1 MDRHPNRPAEIPP
14 DIAEAWD
21 RALPRLGPF
30 ARRLRWF
37 STVGSTND
45 IALGLAD
52 DGAAEGTTIAADT
65 QTAGRG
71 RRGREWFSPPGA
83 GLYVSVV
90 LRPEVR
96 RLPMPAEPAT
106 PRITLAAGVALAE
119 GVRASTGLPAE
130 LKWPNDLVST
140 RRKLAG
146 ILAETSGDAGD
157 GSAVVVG
164 IGINVRH
171 TPFPSA
177 LAATATSIET
187 ELGRP
192 VDRALVLVETLAAL
206 AARYED
212 LRTGRFDAILTAWRG
227 YAPSLAGAAVEW
239 DGPHGVVRGH
249 AVDVGPDGA
258 LLVSSDGALRKAD
271 RGRGQMDAVTQ
282 TGNGGAGDGL
292 LLAIDVGNTNVVLGV
307 FEGDE
312 LKVSWR
318 LATTPERTAD
328 ELGVW
333 VTQFFAHRHVDTGR
347 VAHVVMAS
355 VVPPLTRTV
364 CVMTARYFGLSAAR
378 RGWRYRDRHAHPLRE
393 PGRGGR
399 RPHRQRC
406 RRVRAV
412 RP

>member
-14 DIAEAWD
+14 EIAEAWE

-71 RRGREWFSPPGA
+71 RRGREWFSAPGA

-177 LAATATSIET
+177 LAATATSLET

-258 LLVSSDGALRKAD
+258 LLVSSGGALR
-271 RGRGQMDAVTQ
+271 RLI
-282 TGNGGAGDGL
+282 AGE
-292 LLAIDVGNTNVVLGV
+292 VR
-307 FEGDE
+307 
-312 LKVSWR
+312 W
-318 LATTPERTAD
+318 
-328 ELGVW
+328 
-333 VTQFFAHRHVDTGR
+333 
-347 VAHVVMAS
+347 
-355 VVPPLTRTV
+355 TR
-364 CVMTARYFGLSAAR
+364 
-378 RGWRYRDRHAHPLRE
+378 
-393 PGRGGR
+393 
-399 RPHRQRC
+399 
-406 RRVRAV
+406 
-412 RP
+412 